1 MLPASACGGR
11 SMLVLAF
18 RERAAVVARAA
29 GRSTNKRKGT
39 GVTSK
44 RTGSRASSS
53 FLTTTFRNYARLQCS
68 NLSRATNSEQ
78 LASGEAQLRTVS
90 ARWGSRAPVFPPLPA
105 QKSPQAQA
113 SISAP
118 PASTSG
124 KISS

>member
-1 MLPASACGGR
+1 
-11 SMLVLAF
+11 MLVLAF
-18 RERAAVVARAA
+18 RERAAVVAPRQ
-29 GRSTNKRKGT
+29 GGQPTNESAPR
-39 GVTSK
+39 VTSK

-78 LASGEAQLRTVS
+78 LATSGEAQLRTVS

-124 KISS
+124 TISS

>member
-1 MLPASACGGR
+1 
-11 SMLVLAF
+11 MLVLAF
-18 RERAAVVARAA
+18 PERAALARWR
-29 GRSTNKRKGT
+29 GREGNQRTQPMS
-39 GVTSK
+39 SK
-44 RTGSRASSS
+44 FSLCTEKSLA
-53 FLTTTFRNYARLQCS
+53 
-68 NLSRATNSEQ
+68 SEQ
-78 LASGEAQLRTVS
+78 LASGRHSYGVRTVS

>member
-1 MLPASACGGR
+1 
-11 SMLVLAF
+11 MLVLAF

-29 GRSTNKRKGT
+29 GRATNKRNRT
-39 GVTSK
+39 CVTSK

-53 FLTTTFRNYARLQCS
+53 FLTITFRNYARLQCS

-78 LASGEAQLRTVS
+78 LATSGEAQLRTVS
-90 ARWGSRAPVFPPLPA
+90 ARWGSRAPVFTPLPA

-124 KISS
+124 TISS

>member
-1 MLPASACGGR
+1 
-11 SMLVLAF
+11 MLVLAF

-29 GRSTNKRKGT
+29 GRATSGRKALCASTQHHQQ
-39 GVTSK
+39 VL
-44 RTGSRASSS
+44 A
-53 FLTTTFRNYARLQCS
+53 FLLRCLGNYARLQCS

-78 LASGEAQLRTVS
+78 LATSGEAQLRTVS

-124 KISS
+124 TISS